1 MNTLE
6 AITARRS
13 IKHYQKDY
21 QIPDHELEQLL
32 SLAVLSPTAYNIQNW
47 RFVVVKDKALREQL
61 RAAAWDQAQVTDAS
75 VLIVLCADLNAWKKQ
90 PERYWV
96 NAPVETQQFLLPMI
110 EQYYQGKDSVQRD
123 EAMRSCGMAAQ
134 TLMLSAKAMGYDS
147 VPMDGFDFNK
157 VAELIKLPEDHVI
170 SMFVAIGKAE
180 KPAFPRGGQL
190 PLNQVVIENTFT

>member
-6 AITARRS
+6 AINSRRS

-21 QIPDHELEQLL
+21 QIPEQELEQLL

-61 RAAAWDQAQVTDAS
+61 RVAAWDQAQITDAS

-90 PERYWV
+90 PERYWA

-157 VAELIKLPEDHVI
+157 VAELINLPEDHVI